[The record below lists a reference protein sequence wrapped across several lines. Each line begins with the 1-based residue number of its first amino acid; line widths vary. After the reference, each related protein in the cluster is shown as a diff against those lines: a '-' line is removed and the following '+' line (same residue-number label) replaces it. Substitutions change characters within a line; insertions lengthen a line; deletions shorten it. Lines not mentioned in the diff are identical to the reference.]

1 MELTPDQITTLIGVT
16 LGTSFT
22 CAACYLIGRAAGIRL
37 GIQHGHS
44 DGYHRAHGQFS
55 ADLHETTQRLN
66 KAERL
71 LAATQTE
78 LRRVQDLHRIE
89 RRNATQALGQL
100 TTSALQME
108 PPGRPAN
115 DL

>member
-1 MELTPDQITTLIGVT
+1 MELTPDQIATLIGVT

-66 KAERL
+66 KAECL

-78 LRRVQDLHRIE
+78 LRRVQDLHRIDH
-89 RRNATQALGQL
+89 RNAAEAFGELTPRAL
-100 TTSALQME
+100 
-108 PPGRPAN
+108 PGRPAN